1 MTQDDGAGKESFQF
15 PEQGQEAGFLGQG
28 ARVFRFAVAVQA
40 AFVTDADAVTV
51 VPLAVGA
58 DVFDGAS
65 AVYGAVARQ
74 VVMVTDVFEAAVADV
89 LLSTGFKIKVPPLSG
104 GGTMKDDQGNLSHR
118 ANVLVLTAGIQA
130 QGSGY
135 GRGYGD
141 DYFDDDLP
149 NVFLHRNLKFRV
161 YTVILAQQFVATF
174 FGVFTRFL
182 AGLFAWLFTWLA
194 DFVQGVFALF
204 AQGGFEV
211 QTLVAELAG
220 GTGTQFH
227 AFDVGAHLKLF
238 GRIGAVIGNDAA
250 REDGQVVELH
260 VLAVEHQFLDAAHH
274 VGQHALDDPR

>member
-40 AFVTDADAVTV
+40 AFVADADAVTV

-89 LLSTGFKIKVPPLSG
+89 LLSAGFKIKVPPLSG

-118 ANVLVLTAGIQA
+118 AHVLVLTAGIQA

-149 NVFLHRNLKFRV
+149 NVFLHRDLKFRV

-174 FGVFTRFL
+174 FGVFTGFL
-182 AGLFAWLFTWLA
+182 AGLFTWLFTWLA
-194 DFVQGVFALF
+194 GFVQGVFALF

-211 QTLVAELAG
+211 QTLVAEFAG
-220 GTGTQFH
+220 GTGTQLH
-227 AFDVGAHLKLF
+227 AFDVGAHLELF